1 MMTRWNG
8 GSMSEFRAR
17 GDVLIACN
25 CDWGCPCNFNARP
38 SRGYCQGGWIWMIE
52 NGHVDDVS
60 LGGLGA
66 AVFAKWP
73 GAIHEGGG
81 RATCYIDA
89 RADELQRAALTRV
102 VRGEV
107 GGPWGLFIKTYNL
120 AAPVAAPFDVHLAH
134 HASHATIGDR
144 VSLELHKI
152 RNPVSQAE
160 VHPEIMLPE
169 GLVVK
174 RGSLAASKV
183 FRVSDDLGLDHSG
196 QYAAFG
202 RFDYS

>member
-1 MMTRWNG
+1 M
-8 GSMSEFRAR
+8 GSWRIT

-38 SRGYCQGGWIWMIE
+38 SRGFCQGGWIWMIE
-52 NGHVDDVS
+52 DGHVDDVN
-60 LGGLGA
+60 LAGLGA

-81 RATCYIDA
+81 RAVSYVDS
-89 RADELQRAALTRV
+89 RADTGQLAALTRI

-107 GGPWGLFIKTYNL
+107 GGPCGIFIKTYEL
-120 AAPVAAPFDVHLAH
+120 AGPVAARFDVQLAR
-134 HASHATIGDR
+134 HASRATIGD
-144 VSLELHKI
+144 VVELQLQKI
-152 RNPVSQAE
+152 RNPVTQAQ
-160 VHPEIMLPE
+160 VHPEVVLPE
-169 GLVVK
+169 GLVLK
-174 RGSLAASKV
+174 RGELAASSV
-183 FRVSDDLGLDHSG
+183 FRIRDELALDHSG